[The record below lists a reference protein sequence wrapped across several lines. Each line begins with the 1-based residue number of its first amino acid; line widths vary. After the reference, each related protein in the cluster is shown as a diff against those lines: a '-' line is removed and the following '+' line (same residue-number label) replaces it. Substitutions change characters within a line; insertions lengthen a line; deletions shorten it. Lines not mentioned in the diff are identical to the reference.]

1 MVNQGVQKMTIT
13 QRESVGKAIIL
24 KAFFV
29 LISFLLPFTYASS
42 IYAQEGAESAEI
54 LFSQATLAY
63 EDGRYNDAVRDLLRA
78 HQADPQNTDV
88 LYYLGLSYNA
98 QANHAQ
104 AAEYLRKGLEIEPKN
119 NDIQYQLGVAL
130 YGQDNFDDALK
141 EFLAVY
147 QVEPQKENIGYYI
160 GLSYYQKKEYQN
172 ALTYFQR
179 NISTEIKTRQ
189 LNQYYAG
196 LSLRALGREADA
208 IEELTEAVKL
218 EPTSPIVGATQQL
231 LSALRAPRVE
241 EKRLRLELNTR
252 LQYDSNV
259 SSNPTRNTE
268 GISLPAAHSWGS
280 LISLRG
286 DYSLL
291 QSERWESGATYA
303 FLQTI
308 NFQAH
313 RFDVHDH
320 MIAANIFYKNLLPSG
335 EPFFIGVQSNY
346 DMLLLG
352 DRKFLERPTGTLSFS
367 LVESP
372 ANVSTTFFRLQ
383 YKDFFAIQ
391 KEDDEKRDAIN
402 KLFGLV
408 HTIRFF
414 GGQHQI
420 NFGYHYD
427 NEDAQGRNWRYDGH
441 KAVAGLLV
449 TLPWEVR
456 ATSNFEFHA
465 RFYKGINSLFS
476 ERRQDQ
482 QRTTLVSLAKDINP
496 NLTLTLEH
504 LWDDTQTT
512 IAFYK
517 SRRQVYSAGL
527 TWRY

>member
-1 MVNQGVQKMTIT
+1 MKIPWQKW
-13 QRESVGKAIIL
+13 SGKGLIL
-24 KAFFV
+24 ELFYV
-29 LISFLLPFTYASS
+29 LFFLLPALSYTPS
-42 IYAQEGAESAEI
+42 IYAQEGTESAEI

-63 EDGRYNDAVRDLLRA
+63 EEGRYDDAVRDLLKA
-78 HQADPQNTDV
+78 HEGDPRNTDV

-119 NDIQYQLGVAL
+119 NDIRYELGIAL
-130 YGQDNFDDALK
+130 YSLDNFDAALK
-141 EFLAVY
+141 EFLGVY
-147 QVEPQKENIGYYI
+147 EAEPQRENIGYYI
-160 GLSYYQKKEYQN
+160 GLSYYQKKDYQN

-179 NISTEIKTRQ
+179 NISTEIRTRQ
-189 LNQYYAG
+189 LNQYYTG
-196 LSLRALGREADA
+196 LTLRAMGREADA
-208 IEELTEAVKL
+208 IEELSEAVKL

-252 LQYDSNV
+252 LQYDSNI

-268 GISLPAAHSWGS
+268 AVSLPAEHSWGS
-280 LISLRG
+280 LLNLRG

-291 QSERWESGATYA
+291 QSERWESQATYA

-308 NFQAH
+308 NFQGH

-320 MIAANIFYKNLLPSG
+320 MVAGNLFYKNLLPSG
-335 EPFFIGVQSNY
+335 EPYFLGTQFNY
-346 DMLLLG
+346 DILLVG
-352 DRKFLERPTGTLSFS
+352 NRKFVQRPTGTLSLS

-372 ANVSTTFFRLQ
+372 ANLSTAFFRVQ
-383 YKDFFAIQ
+383 YKDYFNGPSDP
-391 KEDDEKRDAIN
+391 KENRNADNRLLA
-402 KLFGLV
+402 LV
-408 HTIRFF
+408 HTIRLF

-427 NEDAQGRNWRYDGH
+427 FEDAHGRNWRYAGH
-441 KAVAGLLV
+441 KAVAGMLI
-449 TLPWEVR
+449 TLPWEIR

-465 RFYKGINSLFS
+465 RFYPGTNSVFDKHR
-476 ERRQDQ
+476 EDQ
-482 QRTTLVSLAKDINP
+482 ERTTLVSLAKDITR

-504 LWDDTQTT
+504 LWDTTDST
-512 IAFYK
+512 IAFYTT
-517 SRRQVYSAGL
+517 RRQVYSVGL